1 MAMKNLL
8 HRFARKASKTELAP
22 GDLPAATRL
31 PEPNPAKTASG
42 STQTAQARSSA
53 HAAPA
58 RQPKQPPTLPGRKA
72 PVEMLTLT
80 LGDFLDRIPAALL
93 EEGEHDR
100 SIPLA
105 FDLGYLSERIWRGD
119 TQIPV
124 TEVFQRVPNVFRAN
138 VMRDADDLIRFPWKK
153 VLALISEA
161 RVAGTATGL
170 TSSGL
175 EMITLKLRARNLL
188 RATVQA
194 ATPCLREPAAAATES
209 TAAEAP
215 VAVPSAPPPPEKAL
229 SLVAPEAVATVPA
242 VQEPT
247 TVLPP
252 LPAPNLDLERFT
264 AAHRNQ
270 LAALAVERDRAVA
283 ANEPLRNEL
292 ARHHEDMTLERQAA
306 REVSETLE
314 LLQKDRE
321 EIEAL
326 KAERDAAL
334 ARAAEFGSERDAALS
349 RIADAIAGRDAAEAR
364 ATKLIA
370 EADAAVALAVEL
382 TAGRDAGTPS
392 TVELTAQ
399 RDAAAARASQLSA
412 DADAAVALATE
423 LTAERDA
430 ALARIAELSAERD
443 ASPASAAE
451 QTATATADSPDQAA
465 WESRAIECL
474 EADIKTYRTRI
485 QTLLA
490 ERDAQPAAQPGAS
503 AATPRIVPGEP
514 VPDTYATLFQPRFR
528 LPRAVA
534 ALVLGFLGLGT
545 AICIQSSLRSTGNA
559 APEPPKAPP
568 LSHFEP
574 RETPALSEAAFT
586 LESPA
591 HEPTITLLPR
601 GETAPAIQ

>member
-370 EADAAVALAVEL
+370 EADAAVALA
-382 TAGRDAGTPS
+382 
-392 TVELTAQ
+392 
-399 RDAAAARASQLSA
+399 
-412 DADAAVALATE
+412 TE

-528 LPRAVA
+528 LPRAAA
-534 ALVLGFLGLGT
+534 ALALGFLGLGT